1 VPKPPTPSCKSEEHS
16 KPSKLGK
23 QFMFQ
28 LKFTKHE
35 SFEVLRIAF
44 LGGSDLHHHIVTIS
58 LQDPDFVSSVSVQKN
73 QGPAVKRLPRPPCKD
88 EPEDLM
94 ISGDVWQC
102 LDWEFLKGTPKA
114 PKLQIKSQVQ

>member
-1 VPKPPTPSCKSEEHS
+1 MPKPPTPSCKSEEHS
-16 KPSKLGK
+16 KLSKLGK

-58 LQDPDFVSSVSVQKN
+58 LQDPDFVERFFWEK
-73 QGPAVKRLPRPPCKD
+73 PRFLCKKT
-88 EPEDLM
+88 
-94 ISGDVWQC
+94 
-102 LDWEFLKGTPKA
+102 KG
-114 PKLQIKSQVQ
+114 QQ